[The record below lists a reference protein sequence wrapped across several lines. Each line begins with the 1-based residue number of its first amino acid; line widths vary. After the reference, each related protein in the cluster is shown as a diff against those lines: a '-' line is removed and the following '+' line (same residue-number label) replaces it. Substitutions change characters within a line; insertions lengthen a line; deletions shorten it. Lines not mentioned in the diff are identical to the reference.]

1 MLGGGLMPQAAGA
14 VVGEWLAFSGAG
26 AAWTAVGVAV
36 TEVVVAAAIN
46 QVVSSVLSQ
55 NASTGQGGTASA
67 QTLNTT
73 IRQASAQRR
82 LVYGQVKTGGV
93 LVYAAQ
99 SIDGQW
105 MDFAIY
111 LGEGPWHSIDP
122 VFWVGDELSTDP
134 KFAGLVQA
142 TLYHGAPGQVA
153 SAALMSV
160 SGGEWTAAHVGN
172 GCAWVHVRYAHERN
186 AFPRGRL
193 NALPTFLCNA
203 RVCYDPR
210 TGLSAVTS
218 NAALVLLD
226 YIRCEYGPNGG
237 VPDDQIDFDNF
248 AAQAAICDEV
258 VDSIDPTNVVD
269 GVPGKVRRYTV
280 NGAFEVGGGH
290 TQTIQT
296 LEQACAGRLVN
307 DGEKYRLYVGA
318 WRAPTGPV
326 LTSEYLRE
334 APEFQ
339 THPTRQQRTNTV
351 RGTYRE
357 PRQDW
362 QTVDYHEQQIAAEVI
377 AEDGEIVQPLN
388 FPVTTDGATA
398 QRLGW
403 LAMQRARGAVPLEL
417 KCNWAAFQWKL
428 YDTVQVYVPEADAD
442 GVYLIENY
450 TLSESGGVDLVLLPH
465 TADQFT
471 WDAATQETEV
481 PTVVRPNFNTTP
493 PPMSGLVV
501 TSATIF
507 TSSDSGS
514 YGLLATWVV
523 SGDVYLKHYQTQY
536 KRTADA
542 DWIDGGTT
550 TTGTWERALTT
561 DVEYDFRVRAVR
573 NDNSV
578 NEWAT
583 ETNITVNGD
592 VTPPDAPTDLSVSGT
607 TTHTIGWTTPETLD
621 LLRVKVWVNEVS
633 ADPNTATEVRQVF
646 GIPGTAYSTSY
657 TPGAVPAWYWVT
669 AVDRSGNQSARTY
682 AGTAS

>member
-14 VVGEWLAFSGAG
+14 VVGEWLAFAGAG
-26 AAWTAVGVAV
+26 ATWTAVGVAV
-36 TEVVVAAAIN
+36 TEVVVAAVINEAI
-46 QVVSSVLSQ
+46 SSVLSSGQ
-55 NASTGQGGTASA
+55 STGQGGTAA
-67 QTLNTT
+67 PQQLNTT
-73 IRQASAQRR
+73 IRQAAAQRR
-82 LVYGQVKTGGV
+82 LVYGQVKAGGI
-93 LVYAAQ
+93 LVYPAQ
-99 SIDGQW
+99 SVDGQW

-111 LGEGPWHSIDP
+111 LGEGPWSSIDP
-122 VFWVGDELSTDP
+122 VFWVGDELSSEP
-134 KFAGLVQA
+134 KFSARVYA
-142 TLYHGAPGQVA
+142 TLYTGSAGQVA
-153 SAALMSV
+153 SAALMAA
-160 SGGEWTAAHVGN
+160 SGGEWTSAHIGT
-172 GCAWVHVRYAHERN
+172 GCAWVHVSYAHDRN

-193 NALPTFLCNA
+193 NALPTFLANA
-203 RVCYDPR
+203 RLCYDPR
-210 TGLSAVTS
+210 TGNTAWTN
-218 NAALVLLD
+218 NAALVMLD
-226 YIRCEYGPNGG
+226 YIRCQYGPNGG

-248 AAQAAICDEV
+248 AAQASICDEV
-258 VDSIDPTNVVD
+258 LDSIDPANVVD

-339 THPTRQQRTNTV
+339 THPTRQQRINTV

-362 QTVDYHEQQIAAEVI
+362 QDIDYQQQQIAAAVLE
-377 AEDGEIVQPLN
+377 EDGEIVQAIN
-388 FPVTTDGATA
+388 FPVTTNGATA
-398 QRLGW
+398 QRLAW
-403 LAMQRARGAVPLEL
+403 LAMQRARTAVPLEL

-428 YDTVQVYVPEADAD
+428 YDTITVLIPEADAD
-442 GVYLIENY
+442 GVYLIEGY
-450 TLSESGGVDLVLLPH
+450 TLAEGGGVDLVLLPH
-465 TADQFT
+465 TAEQFA
-471 WDAATQETEV
+471 WDAATQETIV

-501 TSATIF
+501 TSATLF

-514 YGLLATWVV
+514 YGLLATWTV
-523 SGDVYLKHYQTQY
+523 SGDVYLMHYQTQY

-550 TTGTWERALTT
+550 TTGTWEKPLTT

-592 VTPPDAPTDLSVSGT
+592 VTPPGVPTDLSVSGT
-607 TTHTIGWTTPETLD
+607 TIHTIGWKNPGSLD
-621 LLRVKVWVNEVS
+621 VMRARVYANEVS
-633 ADPNTATEVRQVF
+633 FDA
-646 GIPGTAYSTSY
+646 GTAVEVAEIFGLPSTAY
-657 TPGAVPAWYWVT
+657 TTDHTPGAVPTWYWVT
-669 AVDRSGNQSARTY
+669 AVDRSGNESARTY

>member
-1 MLGGGLMPQAAGA
+1 MLGDGLMPQAAGA
-14 VVGEWLAFSGAG
+14 VVGEWLAFAGAG
-26 AAWTAVGVAV
+26 ATWTAVGVAV
-36 TEVVVAAAIN
+36 TEVVVAAVINEAI
-46 QVVSSVLSQ
+46 SSVLSSGQ
-55 NASTGQGGTASA
+55 STGQGGTAA
-67 QTLNTT
+67 PQQLNTT
-73 IRQASAQRR
+73 IRQAAAQRR
-82 LVYGQVKTGGV
+82 LVYGQVKAGGI
-93 LVYAAQ
+93 LVYPAQ
-99 SIDGQW
+99 SVDGQW

-111 LGEGPWHSIDP
+111 LGEGPWSSIDP
-122 VFWVGDELSTDP
+122 VFWVGDELSSEP
-134 KFAGLVQA
+134 KFSARVYA
-142 TLYHGAPGQVA
+142 TLYTGSAGQVA
-153 SAALMSV
+153 SAALMAA
-160 SGGEWTAAHVGN
+160 SGGEWTSAHIGT
-172 GCAWVHVRYAHERN
+172 GCAWVHVSYAHDRN

-193 NALPTFLCNA
+193 NALPTFLANA
-203 RVCYDPR
+203 RLCYDPR
-210 TGLSAVTS
+210 TGTTAWTN
-218 NAALVLLD
+218 NAALVMLD
-226 YIRCEYGPNGG
+226 YIRCQYGPNGG

-248 AAQAAICDEV
+248 AAQASICDEV
-258 VDSIDPTNVVD
+258 LDSIDPANVVD

-339 THPTRQQRTNTV
+339 THPTRQQRINTV

-362 QTVDYHEQQIAAEVI
+362 QDIDYQQQQIAAAVLE
-377 AEDGEIVQPLN
+377 EDGEIVQAIN
-388 FPVTTDGATA
+388 FPVTTNGATA
-398 QRLGW
+398 QRLAW
-403 LAMQRARGAVPLEL
+403 LAMQRARTAVPLEL

-428 YDTVQVYVPEADAD
+428 YDTIQVLIPEADAD
-442 GVYLIENY
+442 GVYLIEGY
-450 TLSESGGVDLVLLPH
+450 TLAEGGGVDLVLLPH
-465 TADQFT
+465 TAEQFA
-471 WDAATQETEV
+471 WDAATQETIV

-501 TSATIF
+501 TSATLF

-514 YGLLATWVV
+514 YGLLATWTV
-523 SGDVYLKHYQTQY
+523 SGDVYLMHYQTQY

-550 TTGTWERALTT
+550 TTGTWEKPLTT

-592 VTPPDAPTDLSVSGT
+592 VTPPSVPTDLSVSGT
-607 TTHTIGWTTPETLD
+607 TTHAIGWKNPGSLD
-621 LLRVKVWVNEVS
+621 VMRARVYANEVS
-633 ADPNTATEVRQVF
+633 ADAGSAVEVAEIF
-646 GIPGTAYSTSY
+646 GLPSTAYTTDH
-657 TPGAVPAWYWVT
+657 TPGAVPTWYWVT
-669 AVDRSGNQSARTY
+669 AVDRSGNESARTY

>member
-14 VVGEWLAFSGAG
+14 VVGEWLAFAGAG
-26 AAWTAVGVAV
+26 ATWTAVGVAV
-36 TEVVVAAAIN
+36 TEVVVAAVINEAI
-46 QVVSSVLSQ
+46 SSVLSSGQ
-55 NASTGQGGTASA
+55 STGQGGTAA
-67 QTLNTT
+67 PQQLNTT
-73 IRQASAQRR
+73 IRQAAAQRR
-82 LVYGQVKTGGV
+82 LVYGQVKAGGI
-93 LVYAAQ
+93 LVYPAQ
-99 SIDGQW
+99 SVDGQW

-111 LGEGPWHSIDP
+111 LGEGPWSSIDP
-122 VFWVGDELSTDP
+122 VFWVGDELSSEP
-134 KFAGLVQA
+134 KFSARVYA
-142 TLYHGAPGQVA
+142 TLYTGSAGQVA
-153 SAALMSV
+153 SAALMAA
-160 SGGEWTAAHVGN
+160 SGGEWTSAHIGT
-172 GCAWVHVRYAHERN
+172 GCAWVHVSYAHDRN

-193 NALPTFLCNA
+193 NALPTFLANA
-203 RVCYDPR
+203 RLCYDPR
-210 TGLSAVTS
+210 TGNTAWTN
-218 NAALVLLD
+218 NAALVMLD
-226 YIRCEYGPNGG
+226 YIRCQYGPNGG

-248 AAQAAICDEV
+248 AAQASICDEV
-258 VDSIDPTNVVD
+258 LDSIDPANVVD

-339 THPTRQQRTNTV
+339 THPTRQQRINTV

-362 QTVDYHEQQIAAEVI
+362 QDIDYQQQQIAAAVLE
-377 AEDGEIVQPLN
+377 EDGEIVQAIN
-388 FPVTTDGATA
+388 FPVTTNGATA
-398 QRLGW
+398 QRLAW
-403 LAMQRARGAVPLEL
+403 LAMQRARTAVPLEL

-428 YDTVQVYVPEADAD
+428 YDTIQVLIPEADAD
-442 GVYLIENY
+442 GVYLIEGY
-450 TLSESGGVDLVLLPH
+450 TLAEGGGVDLVLLPH
-465 TADQFT
+465 TAEQFA
-471 WDAATQETEV
+471 WDAATQETIV

-501 TSATIF
+501 TSATLF

-514 YGLLATWVV
+514 YGLLATWTV

-536 KRTADA
+536 KRTADP

-550 TTGTWERALTT
+550 TTGTWEKPLTT

-592 VTPPDAPTDLSVSGT
+592 VTPPGVPTDLSVSGT
-607 TTHTIGWTTPETLD
+607 TIHTIGWKNPGSLD
-621 LLRVKVWVNEVS
+621 VMRARVYANEVS
-633 ADPNTATEVRQVF
+633 FDA
-646 GIPGTAYSTSY
+646 GTAVEVAEIFGLPSTAY
-657 TPGAVPAWYWVT
+657 TTDHTPGAVPTWYWVT
-669 AVDRSGNQSARTY
+669 AVDRSGNESARTY